1 MVPVRCAHFQES
13 RWRSPTTRALTDA
26 GPALIPVFHPKSTGY
41 RNEGEERVH
50 AGGGMHSE

>member
-50 AGGGMHSE
+50 AGGGMRSE